1 MWLRL
6 TIGFGML
13 DAVYMETKELKQI
26 VEIHPKPAFGP
37 VFQAATAREGSAKVL
52 IKESPQTACGP
63 GETGPCSW
71 WRRGRVELYLTHGLA
86 GLAALD
92 WPGMIS
98 KSLADSCRMPW
109 RELSTRSGARYLLN
123 ARLYTLHL
131 RNFPPKP
138 KRLWQN
144 THSW

>member
-1 MWLRL
+1 MSLRL

-13 DAVYMETKELKQI
+13 DAVYMETKEFKQI

-71 WRRGRVELYLTHGLA
+71 SRRGRVELYLAHGLA

-92 WPGMIS
+92 WPGMKF
-98 KSLADSCRMPW
+98 KSLANSSRTPW
-109 RELSTRSGARYLLN
+109 R
-123 ARLYTLHL
+123 
-131 RNFPPKP
+131 
-138 KRLWQN
+138 
-144 THSW
+144 